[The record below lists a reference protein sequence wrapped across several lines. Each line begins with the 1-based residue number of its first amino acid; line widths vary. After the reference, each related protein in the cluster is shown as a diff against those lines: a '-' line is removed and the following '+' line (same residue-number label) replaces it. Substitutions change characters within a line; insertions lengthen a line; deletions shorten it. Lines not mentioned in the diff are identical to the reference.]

1 MNWRLWQ
8 RPEKRQANYTDT
20 LVNVLLSA
28 ATGRDTNITKTAAL
42 ECASGA
48 LGRALSHATVQAH
61 NSMASS
67 GVTGAVLAQIGRD
80 LILRGQSLHLIDVS
94 VTGAVRLH
102 PVAIWDVDGGL
113 DPETWIFRATLYG
126 ASGHTITRYLPYSA
140 FVFLTWSTAPNAP
153 YRGLGPLDTAT
164 LTARLNAES
173 TRSLADEASGPITN
187 IVPIPQ
193 DGGGGGDDDPLAS
206 LKSDIAKARGKAS
219 LVETTAGG
227 WGEGMPSAPRAD
239 WKPQRLGPNPPSSLD
254 SISERSF
261 GEMLA
266 ACGVPPG
273 LYMAGADGTAQRES
287 LRRFHLQTV
296 LPLAKMVETELSA
309 KLMTPISLSF
319 DNYPLDLQGRASAF
333 QKMVQGGMDTNKAL
347 AVTGLLMADDG

>member
-1 MNWRLWQ
+1 MNWRFWQ

-61 NSMASS
+61 SKASS

-153 YRGLGPLDTAT
+153 LSGLGTPGYGHPD
-164 LTARLNAES
+164 RKIE
-173 TRSLADEASGPITN
+173 
-187 IVPIPQ
+187 
-193 DGGGGGDDDPLAS
+193 
-206 LKSDIAKARGKAS
+206 RGK
-219 LVETTAGG
+219 
-227 WGEGMPSAPRAD
+227 
-239 WKPQRLGPNPPSSLD
+239 
-254 SISERSF
+254 
-261 GEMLA
+261 
-266 ACGVPPG
+266 
-273 LYMAGADGTAQRES
+273 
-287 LRRFHLQTV
+287 H
-296 LPLAKMVETELSA
+296 
-309 KLMTPISLSF
+309 
-319 DNYPLDLQGRASAF
+319 
-333 QKMVQGGMDTNKAL
+333 
-347 AVTGLLMADDG
+347 AVAR